1 MNITNILK
9 EFFLPIS
16 TKLLQ
21 LFSEFSP
28 QASSSSDAV
37 NPELPDLAARDDA
50 VGVDPAEAALVHRHQ
65 HHMDWTDVMIG
76 FCLTSAL
83 EIALVSVQVHTQ
95 LSATFHLLSPA
106 ILFAFVCIS
115 FSELV
120 KSKFLVAAQVFKNFG
135 IFFTITAFFIAVTI
149 PFPPY
154 LKFVTWAIYTIFVFA
169 IFICHCLWLRVEKII
184 NHIWAR

>member
-21 LFSEFSP
+21 FFSKFYP
-28 QASSSSDAV
+28 RASSSSDAV
-37 NPELPDLAARDDA
+37 NPELPDLEARDDA
-50 VGVDPAEAALVHRHQ
+50 VGVDPAEAARLVVVHRYQ

-95 LSATFHLLSPA
+95 LSATFHLLSLP
-106 ILFAFVCIS
+106 ILFVFVCFS
-115 FSELV
+115 FSEHM
-120 KSKFLVAAQVFKNFG
+120 KSKFLVTGKVF
-135 IFFTITAFFIAVTI
+135 
-149 PFPPY
+149 
-154 LKFVTWAIYTIFVFA
+154 
-169 IFICHCLWLRVEKII
+169 
-184 NHIWAR
+184 